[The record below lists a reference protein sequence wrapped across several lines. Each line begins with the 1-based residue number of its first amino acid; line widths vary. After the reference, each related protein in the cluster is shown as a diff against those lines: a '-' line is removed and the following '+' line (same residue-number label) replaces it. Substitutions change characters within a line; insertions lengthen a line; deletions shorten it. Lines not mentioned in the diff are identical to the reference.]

1 MFLPSCSLDSPAGR
15 GVGGGGGGGTGEV
28 GEKERR
34 DERGKSEKC
43 TETVGG
49 GDRSILTPLG
59 DKD

>member
-15 GVGGGGGGGTGEV
+15 VGVGGGTGEV